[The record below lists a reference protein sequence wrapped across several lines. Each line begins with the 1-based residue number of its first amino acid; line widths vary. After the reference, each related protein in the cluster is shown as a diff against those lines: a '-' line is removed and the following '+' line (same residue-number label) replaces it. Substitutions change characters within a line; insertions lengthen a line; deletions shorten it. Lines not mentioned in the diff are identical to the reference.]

1 MELAIISG
9 KGGTG
14 KSSVA
19 AAFATIES
27 NVVLADCDVD
37 AANLFLLFNPENE
50 EEEVFIG
57 SHKAVVD
64 HEKCTLCGICTE
76 VCRFDAITQKEDK
89 IIIDEILCDGCFLC
103 SRVCPEQAIT
113 MEKNDDSRMFTG
125 SFRTGRM
132 VYGWLAPGEENS
144 GKLVNLIRDKVKK
157 IAEENNISHI
167 IIDGPPGTGC
177 PVISAITGIDKVLI
191 VTEPTISGLNDMKRT
206 IELVKGFR
214 AKAMIMINKYDLNEI
229 ITKQIENHCNS
240 LDIPVVGK
248 LPFDQEVTKAMLNCK
263 SIIEWN
269 PGSDTSKELV
279 KIWDRIANTD
289 S

>member
-19 AAFATIES
+19 AAFATIEQ

-76 VCRFDAITQKEDK
+76 VCRFDAIAQKEDK

-125 SFRTGRM
+125 SFRNGRM

-214 AKAMIMINKYDLNEI
+214 AKAMVMINKYDLNET
-229 ITKQIENHCNS
+229 ITKQIEDHCNS
-240 LDIPVVGK
+240 ADTPVVGK
-248 LPFDQEVTKAMLNCK
+248 LPFDQEITKAMLNCK